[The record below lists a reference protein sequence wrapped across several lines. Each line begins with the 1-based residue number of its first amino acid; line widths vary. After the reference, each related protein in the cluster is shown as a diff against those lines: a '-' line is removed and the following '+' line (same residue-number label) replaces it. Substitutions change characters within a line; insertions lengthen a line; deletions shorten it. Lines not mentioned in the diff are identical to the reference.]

1 MYLNYF
7 SKSSSLAKG
16 TKVRFINALCK
27 AISTLSSIL
36 SSDSNSSSEVSVDVV
51 SQSFR
56 DAWACHLY
64 MLFSVMFMK
73 ESEAKHAKKAAT
85 GMTTKT
91 PKKSKKKKGSS
102 SNNSDGNNLNDEK
115 TRELCAQTMLIASQ
129 SMGKF
134 KSKLWKRG
142 VPDETVIQIPC
153 RISYQILEISTGV
166 LGRKAA
172 SGDAALGMIGAIIQ
186 HYSNI
191 DSIISTIVAALLDLL
206 HTYEHIAVLIAD
218 LCSITITNKEEQT
231 NTFAV
236 ELLREI
242 GHLEMTEDKAS
253 GVKFVAPFVQ
263 ELAARQPKLVWAHIH
278 MVLPHLDQ
286 EPYYFRSSIV
296 NAIGQIIRQTTNLT
310 SINDEEEDK
319 DVDTNKSDEDDEEL
333 LSPSKRKIAKKVIP
347 SKSRDYLLNL
357 LLERGH
363 DTSSFTRSTVLKT
376 WASLVQNGQLPLNRL
391 MPVTGLAIGRLED
404 KAVIVR
410 RSAMQVRIHFFYN
423 YMHTRMI
430 YFNERIFAEIKMK
443 ISNKLMSYF
452 QLKSTNT

>member
-1 MYLNYF
+1 M
-7 SKSSSLAKG
+7 AKG
-16 TKVRFINALCK
+16 TTVKFIKALCK

-36 SSDSNSSSEVSVDVV
+36 SSSDQNSPSEVGVDVV

-91 PKKSKKKKGSS
+91 PKKSKKKGSS
-102 SNNSDGNNLNDEK
+102 SNNKNKNKNNLSDEK
-115 TRELCAQTMLIASQ
+115 TRELCAQTMLNATQ

-206 HTYEHIAVLIAD
+206 HTYEHMAVLIAD
-218 LCSITITNKEEQT
+218 LCSITNKEEEDQQS
-231 NTFAV
+231 NPFAV

-263 ELAARQPKLVWAHIH
+263 ELASRQPKLVWAHIH
-278 MVLPHLDQ
+278 MILPHLDQ

-310 SINDEEEDK
+310 SINDDEEKENE
-319 DVDTNKSDEDDEEL
+319 VDTNKSDEDDDEEL

-376 WASLVQNGQLPLNRL
+376 WAFLVQNGQLPLNRL

-410 RSAMQVRIHFFYN
+410 RSAMQVSLYIFYKNMHVCMIHF
-423 YMHTRMI
+423 
-430 YFNERIFAEIKMK
+430 NEIH
-443 ISNKLMSYF
+443 
-452 QLKSTNT
+452 